1 MIMKEAT
8 LAMMYR
14 ILRGKKKSPPFL
26 SQEFIIQNHGD
37 IVSCLCMVVM
47 VGLMFQATQPY
58 AQVFIAAQHNVTK
71 TTEETEETIVNYTAG
86 GKDAFTIFFYSL
98 CWIVV
103 HAIIQEYIL
112 DRFNKRLHLSKTKNT
127 KFNDSG
133 VLLPFF
139 IASIVVAV
147 ELINREKTLTNFSK
161 LWEDYPATEMT
172 FLMKFYYIL
181 QIAFWV
187 HCFPELYFTKA
198 KRDEISEKVTHYV
211 LYLIFISAAYLM
223 SGSKI
228 GIVLLLIHY
237 IPEALYHATRLFHC
251 AGKSDMAR
259 HGFLLWAVFFVLA
272 RLATIVLTIFIVWF
286 GLGKREIVRDI
297 KEKLC
302 YVALDFEQEMQTA
315 ASSSSLEKS
324 YELPDGQVITIGNE
338 RFRCPET
345 LFQPAFIGM
354 ESAGIHETTYNSI
367 MKCDVDIR
375 KDLYANAV
383 LSGGTTMFPG
393 IADRMQ

>member
-1 MIMKEAT
+1 LSWIGRGQIPQEVMAI
-8 LAMMYR
+8 
-14 ILRGKKKSPPFL
+14 RGKKKSPPFL

-286 GLGKREIVRDI
+286 GLGKSEIPYIDFPSRNCNTRAIRITVIAAMILNQAWIGWNFIMFQMRRYRESCADASAALNRRIRNEKDKERK
-297 KEKLC
+297 KEK
-302 YVALDFEQEMQTA
+302 
-315 ASSSSLEKS
+315 KS
-324 YELPDGQVITIGNE
+324 KKREDEV
-338 RFRCPET
+338 
-345 LFQPAFIGM
+345 
-354 ESAGIHETTYNSI
+354 HENGSPR
-367 MKCDVDIR
+367 MKSD
-375 KDLYANAV
+375 
-383 LSGGTTMFPG
+383 
-393 IADRMQ
+393 